1 MNLDV
6 VDSTIDEDI
15 DEVDDTQ
22 RDASKADEQQLSIL
36 FGTYADIMFIL
47 LPFLVVAI
55 FKLWQSDVKSI
66 LTSYDLS
73 MAAAILGGLAVVKF
87 VVGLLIDPKML
98 QYKERLV
105 FLISGTVFLV
115 VVPGLLFAVL
125 VMLADPVPQ
134 FAMFVQP
141 LLLILGVVAYSGSV
155 VSTNALLNKKED

>member
-1 MNLDV
+1 MNTEV
-6 VDSTIDEDI
+6 VDSTIDDEFVEGI
-15 DEVDDTQ
+15 DEQVPSTVDDE
-22 RDASKADEQQLSIL
+22 KQLSIL

-47 LPFLVVAI
+47 LPFFVVAI

-66 LTSYDLS
+66 LMSNDLS
-73 MAAAILGGLAVVKF
+73 MAAAILGGLALVKF

-98 QYKERLV
+98 QYKERMV
-105 FLISGTVFLV
+105 FLIAGTVFLV

-141 LLLILGVVAYSGSV
+141 LLLIMGVVAYSGAV
-155 VSTNALLNKKED
+155 VSTNALLNKK